1 MKLFNSYVKESKM
14 AQDKKYLSQSGLIE
28 LINLIKNKFSEK
40 IHIHEI
46 SDVDG
51 LQKNLTN

>member
-1 MKLFNSYVKESKM
+1 M